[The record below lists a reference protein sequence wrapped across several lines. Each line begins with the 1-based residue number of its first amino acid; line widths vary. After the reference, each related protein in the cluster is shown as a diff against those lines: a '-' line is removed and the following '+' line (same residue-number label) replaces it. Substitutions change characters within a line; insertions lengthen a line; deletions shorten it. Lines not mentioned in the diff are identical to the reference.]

1 MGRLGRAG
9 TGHDVWHKD
18 KGTFRGRT
26 VRDNVVSVGR
36 RFLHNNSFHRRATA
50 LPNRLLNQCGLRWDE
65 NVSLS
70 IGIDGSAGRTFLW
83 CSHNHNTARLHICSG
98 QCDAHLLDLAQGRG
112 VATIGMDIRSPG

>member
-9 TGHDVWHKD
+9 TGHDVRRKD
-18 KGTFRGRT
+18 KGTFRGRMF
-26 VRDNVVSVGR
+26 RDNLVSVGR

-83 CSHNHNTARLHICSG
+83 CSHNHDAVRHHICNG
-98 QCDAHLLDLAQGRG
+98 QCDAHLLGLAQGWG
-112 VATIGMDIRSPG
+112 VAATGMDIHSPG